1 MVKKLDWYTVKTFL
15 GPFFF
20 IFSILF
26 FIFIVQFAW
35 QEMEKFA
42 GKGLSWLTIGELL
55 VYLGVNVI
63 QLVLPLSILLG
74 SIMTFGGFGER
85 YELAAMKASGISL
98 ARILTPLFVVI
109 SFLSVGLYYFGDHVM
124 PYSQKK
130 AKNLAYNIV
139 KANPTLQL
147 VEGVFIENIPG
158 FSMKISEVSGEEQDQ
173 LKDVFIYQGG
183 KFEDDKRTIV
193 ATHGTLNR
201 DKEDI
206 RLLKM
211 VLFDGTIYVDQVK
224 NKSQQERK
232 KQPNQFIK
240 FDTLVQYIDISEILQ
255 KAMDEE
261 NIQDHY
267 KFLNASQLN
276 RRIDSMEVDYKKYYA
291 TTSENLLHK
300 NVFGAMGM
308 DTIQLKETDV
318 IRKTVENLD
327 KDKQTQIVK
336 EAISHVDREL
346 DSYQWSESEIV
357 GRVKLQ
363 AKQKLHFHRNY
374 SYAFTCIVFFLIGAP
389 LGAIVKK
396 GGIGMP
402 VVISIV
408 IFVLYYI
415 INFSSENMTKNGI
428 LDPTFAAWSANL
440 LFFPIAIVLF
450 YKANNDSALFN
461 VDNYRKIIKPFEWII
476 QKFSKKKEIKEHS
489 RYQ

>member
-1 MVKKLDWYTVKTFL
+1 MVKKLDWYTIKTFI

-55 VYLGVNVI
+55 LYLGINVI
-63 QLVLPLSILLG
+63 QLVLPLAILLG
-74 SIMTFGGFGER
+74 SIMTFGGLGER

-98 ARILTPLFVVI
+98 ARILAPLFMVVV
-109 SFLSVGLYYFGDHVM
+109 FMAVGLYFFGDYVM
-124 PYSQKK
+124 PYSQRK

-158 FSMKISEVSGEEQDQ
+158 FSMKISEVSGEEKDH

-183 KFEDDKRTIV
+183 KFEEDKRTII
-193 ATHGTLNR
+193 AQSGTLNR
-201 DKEDI
+201 DKDDI

-211 VLFDGTIYVDQVK
+211 VLFNGNIYVDQIK
-224 NKSQQERK
+224 GKSTQERK
-232 KQPNQFIK
+232 NQPNQTIQ
-240 FDTLVQYIDISEILQ
+240 FDTLTQYIDISEILQ

-267 KFLNASQLN
+267 KFLNAKGLK
-276 RRIDSMEVDYKKYYA
+276 RRIDSMEIDFKNYFA
-291 TTSENLLHK
+291 TTSENFLQK
-300 NVFGAMGM
+300 NMLGAQGV
-308 DTIQLKETDV
+308 DTVKLKETDQLP
-318 IRKTVENLD
+318 KPFQNLATL
-327 KDKQTQIVK
+327 KKTQILN
-336 EAISHVDREL
+336 EALVFVDREI
-346 DSYQWSESEIV
+346 DTYNWQEGEIT
-357 GRVKLQ
+357 GRIKLQ
-363 AKQKLHFHRNY
+363 AKQKLHYHRNY

-402 VVISIV
+402 VIISII

-428 LDPTFAAWSANL
+428 LDPTFAAWAANII
-440 LFFPIAIVLF
+440 FFPIALILF

-461 VDNYRKIIKPFEWII
+461 AGNYIDPILKLWAKLRP
-476 QKFSKKKEIKEHS
+476 QNYTEHS

>member
-1 MVKKLDWYTVKTFL
+1 MIKKLDWYTVKTFL

-26 FIFIVQFAW
+26 FVFIVQFAW

-55 VYLGVNVI
+55 IYLGINVI
-63 QLVLPLSILLG
+63 QLVLPLTILLG
-74 SIMTFGGFGER
+74 SIMTFGGLGER

-98 ARILTPLFVVI
+98 ARILTPLFTVI
-109 SFLSVGLYYFGDHVM
+109 CLMAVGLYFFGDHVM
-124 PYSQKK
+124 PYSQRK

-147 VEGVFIENIPG
+147 VEGAFIENIPG
-158 FSMKISEVSGEEQDQ
+158 FSMKINQVTGENQDQ
-173 LKDVFIYQGG
+173 LADVFIHRTG
-183 KFEDDKRTIV
+183 KFDDDKQTIISKK
-193 ATHGTLNR
+193 GTLTR

-211 VLFDGTIYVDQVK
+211 ELFDGYIYVDEIKGK
-224 NKSQQERK
+224 NSQERK
-232 KQPNQFIK
+232 NQPNQSIK
-240 FDTLVQYIDISEILQ
+240 FDTMNLYIDISEILQ

-261 NIQDHY
+261 NITDHY
-267 KFLNASQLN
+267 RFLNAAKLN
-276 RRIDSMEVDYKKYYA
+276 RRIDSMNKDNQKYFAQVYKGNFAKNIYGHDRLKK
-291 TTSENLLHK
+291 SETFKKDSLPK
-300 NVFGAMGM
+300 K
-308 DTIQLKETDV
+308 IEELKPENKKSV
-318 IRKTVENLD
+318 INEALVSVEREMESYKWQGEEIRLKT
-327 KDKQTQIVK
+327 KI
-336 EAISHVDREL
+336 
-346 DSYQWSESEIV
+346 
-357 GRVKLQ
+357 Q
-363 AKQKLHFHRNY
+363 AKQKLHYHRNF
-374 SYAFTCIVFFLIGAP
+374 SYAFTCIIFFLIGAP

-428 LDPTFAAWSANL
+428 LHPTFAAWSANL
-440 LFFPIAIVLF
+440 IFFPFAMVLF
-450 YKANNDSALFN
+450 YKANNDSGLFN
-461 VDNYRKIIKPFEWII
+461 AGNYIDPILKF
-476 QKFSKKKEIKEHS
+476 FSKFRPKQKTEEHS

>member
-1 MVKKLDWYTVKTFL
+1 MFRKLDWYTVKTFL

-55 VYLGVNVI
+55 IYLGINVI
-63 QLVLPLSILLG
+63 QLVLPLTILLG
-74 SIMTFGGFGER
+74 SIMTFGGLGER

-98 ARILTPLFVVI
+98 SRILTPLFTVVC
-109 SFLSVGLYYFGDHVM
+109 LMAVGLYFFGDHVM
-124 PYSQKK
+124 PYSQRK

-147 VEGVFIENIPG
+147 VEGAFIENIPG
-158 FSMKISEVSGEEQDQ
+158 FSMKINKVSGENQDI
-173 LKDVFIYQGG
+173 LADVFIHRTG
-183 KFEDDKRTIV
+183 KFDEDKQTIISK
-193 ATHGTLNR
+193 TGTLTR
-201 DKEDI
+201 DKDDI

-211 VLFDGTIYVDQVK
+211 ELFDGYIYVDEIQG
-224 NKSQQERK
+224 KSAQQRRN
-232 KQPNQFIK
+232 QPNQSIK
-240 FDTLVQYIDISEILQ
+240 FDTMNLYIDISEILQ

-261 NIQDHY
+261 NITDHY
-267 KFLNASQLN
+267 RFLNAAKLKH
-276 RRIDSMEVDYKKYYA
+276 RIDSMSRDYTKYYTQVYKGNIA
-291 TTSENLLHK
+291 KNIYGFSTLHEAK
-300 NVFGAMGM
+300 P
-308 DTIQLKETDV
+308 LKKDSLPLNPDELKPLS
-318 IRKTVENLD
+318 KTKILN
-327 KDKQTQIVK
+327 
-336 EAISHVDREL
+336 EAIIHVEREME
-346 DSYQWSESEIV
+346 SYKWQGEEI
-357 GRVKLQ
+357 RLKTKIQ
-363 AKQKLHFHRNY
+363 AKQKLHYHRNF
-374 SYAFTCIVFFLIGAP
+374 SYAFTCIIFFLIGAP

-428 LDPTFAAWSANL
+428 LNPTFAAWSANMI
-440 LFFPIAIVLF
+440 FFPIAIILF
-450 YKANNDSALFN
+450 YKANNDSGLFN
-461 VDNYRKIIKPFEWII
+461 LGNYLDPVVKFFSRFRPK
-476 QKFSKKKEIKEHS
+476 QKNTEHS

>member
-1 MVKKLDWYTVKTFL
+1 MIKKLDWYTVKTFL

-55 VYLGVNVI
+55 IYLGINVI
-63 QLVLPLSILLG
+63 QLVLPLTILLG
-74 SIMTFGGFGER
+74 SIMTFGGLGER

-98 ARILTPLFVVI
+98 ARILTPLFTI
-109 SFLSVGLYYFGDHVM
+109 ICLMAVGLYFFGDHVM
-124 PYSQKK
+124 PYSQRK

-147 VEGVFIENIPG
+147 VEGAFIENIPG
-158 FSMKISEVSGEEQDQ
+158 FSMKINQVTGENQDQ
-173 LKDVFIYQGG
+173 LADVFIHRTG
-183 KFEDDKRTIV
+183 KFDDDKQTIISKN
-193 ATHGTLNR
+193 GTLTR

-211 VLFDGTIYVDQVK
+211 ELFDGYIYVDEIQG
-224 NKSQQERK
+224 KSAQERK
-232 KQPNQFIK
+232 NQPNQSIK
-240 FDTLVQYIDISEILQ
+240 FDTMNLYIDISEILQ

-261 NIQDHY
+261 NITDHY
-267 KFLNASQLN
+267 RFLNAAKLN
-276 RRIDSMEVDYKKYYA
+276 RRIDSMNEDYKKYYA
-291 TTSENLLHK
+291 QVYKGNIAK
-300 NVFGAMGM
+300 NVYGF
-308 DTIQLKETDV
+308 DKLK
-318 IRKTVENLD
+318 KVEPFK
-327 KDKQTQIVK
+327 KDSLPKKIDELKPINKKNVVN
-336 EAISHVDREL
+336 EAILSVEREIE
-346 DSYQWSESEIV
+346 SYKWQGEEI
-357 GRVKLQ
+357 RFKTKIQ
-363 AKQKLHFHRNY
+363 AKQKLHYHRNF
-374 SYAFTCIVFFLIGAP
+374 SYAFTCIIFFLIGAP

-428 LDPTFAAWSANL
+428 LNPTFAAWSANL
-440 LFFPIAIVLF
+440 IFFPFAMVLF
-450 YKANNDSALFN
+450 YKANNDSGLFN
-461 VDNYRKIIKPFEWII
+461 AGNYIDPIVKF
-476 QKFSKKKEIKEHS
+476 FSKFRPKQKTIEHS

>member
-1 MVKKLDWYTVKTFL
+1 MFRKLNLYTVKTFL

-55 VYLGVNVI
+55 LYLGINVI
-63 QLVLPLSILLG
+63 QLVLPLTILLG
-74 SIMTFGGFGER
+74 SIMTFGGLGER

-98 ARILTPLFVVI
+98 ARILTPLFTIVCLMAI
-109 SFLSVGLYYFGDHVM
+109 GLYFFGDHVM
-124 PYSQKK
+124 PYSQRK

-147 VEGVFIENIPG
+147 VEGAFIENIPG
-158 FSMKISEVSGEEQDQ
+158 FSMKINKVSGENQDQ
-173 LKDVFIYQGG
+173 LGDVFIHRTG
-183 KFEDDKRTIV
+183 KFDDDKQTIISKS
-193 ATHGTLNR
+193 GTLTR

-211 VLFDGTIYVDQVK
+211 ELFDGYIYVDEIQGK
-224 NKSQQERK
+224 NAQERRN
-232 KQPNQFIK
+232 QPNQSIK
-240 FDTLVQYIDISEILQ
+240 FDMMNLYIDISEILQ

-261 NIQDHY
+261 NITDHY
-267 KFLNASQLN
+267 RFLNAAKLKQ
-276 RRIDSMEVDYKKYYA
+276 RIDSMGRDYTKYY
-291 TTSENLLHK
+291 EQVYKGNLAKNIYGSDRWKNTKPITKDSLPKKVESLEPIAKK
-300 NVFGAMGM
+300 NV
-308 DTIQLKETDV
+308 I
-318 IRKTVENLD
+318 N
-327 KDKQTQIVK
+327 
-336 EAISHVDREL
+336 EAIVNLEREME
-346 DSYQWSESEIV
+346 SYKWQGEEI
-357 GRVKLQ
+357 RLKTKIQ
-363 AKQKLHFHRNY
+363 AKQKLHYHRNF
-374 SYAFTCIVFFLIGAP
+374 SYAFTCIIFFLIGAP

-440 LFFPIAIVLF
+440 IFFPVAIVLF
-450 YKANNDSALFN
+450 YKANNDSGLFN
-461 VDNYRKIIKPFEWII
+461 LGNYLDPVV
-476 QKFSKKKEIKEHS
+476 KFFSRFRPKKNTEHS

>member
-1 MVKKLDWYTVKTFL
+1 MVKKLDWYTVKLFL

-42 GKGLSWLTIGELL
+42 GKGLSWMTIGELL
-55 VYLGVNVI
+55 LYLGLNVV
-63 QLVLPLSILLG
+63 QLVLPLAILLG
-74 SIMTFGGFGER
+74 SIMTFGGLGER

-98 ARILTPLFVVI
+98 ARIQLPLFVLVC
-109 SFLSVGLYYFGDHVM
+109 LMSVGLYFFGDHVM
-124 PYSQKK
+124 PYSQRK

-173 LKDVFIYQGG
+173 LKDVFIFQEG
-183 KFEDDKRTIV
+183 KFDDDKRTII
-193 ATHGTLNR
+193 AHSGTLNR
-201 DKEDI
+201 DKQDI

-211 VLFDGTIYVDQVK
+211 VLYNGNIYADQIK
-224 NKSQQERK
+224 GKSAQERK
-232 KQPNQFIK
+232 KQPNQSIK
-240 FDTLVQYIDISEILQ
+240 FDTLTQYIDISEILQ

-261 NIQDHY
+261 NISDHY
-267 KFLNASQLN
+267 KFLNAKNLK
-276 RRIDSMEVDYKKYYA
+276 RRIDSMDVDYVKYFDQVY
-291 TTSENLLHK
+291 TR
-300 NVFGAMGM
+300 
-308 DTIQLKETDV
+308 TIQKN
-318 IRKTVENLD
+318 IYGAKNLD
-327 KDKQTQIVK
+327 SVKLTDRDKLPKPLEDFSKNKKMQVVRETL
-336 EAISHVDREL
+336 ETVDREIE
-346 DSYQWSESEIV
+346 SYKWQGDELT
-357 GRVKLQ
+357 GKVKLQ
-363 AKQKLHFHRNY
+363 AKQKLHYSRNY

-402 VVISIV
+402 VVISII

-428 LDPTFAAWSANL
+428 LDPTFAAWSANIIFL
-440 LFFPIAIVLF
+440 PVALWLF
-450 YKANNDSALFN
+450 YKANNDSGLLN
-461 VDNYRKIIKPFEWII
+461 ISNYSEPVIEFLSKFKK
-476 QKFSKKKEIKEHS
+476 QKNTEHT